1 MNYCALL
8 HKACCYILIRNWD
21 AQRKYSFYFQSIYI
35 TNTFLGLNIFIYQ
48 NQFDIGP
55 HRLIRA
61 FCCQRISS
69 FCFNKYASWIEFIN
83 FILSALRY
91 KERCSCI
98 DQIKYNQFTFGCM
111 YINGFFLSVRVN
123 IFIYF
128 AIYLK
133 WGKKQRCDS
142 FFSRSIFGKKK
153 INDLVID
160 YARPITLYLWMCALD
175 FFNIGLFFSWP
186 IYDRKCV
193 FFFWVCVYEEK
204 YWHINFISF
213 WRNSTSEH
221 LL

>member
-1 MNYCALL
+1 MMNYCALL

-111 YINGFFLSVRVN
+111 YINGFFFIGTGKHFY
-123 IFIYF
+123 IFCNLF
-128 AIYLK
+128 EM
-133 WGKKQRCDS
+133 GKKTAVR
-142 FFSRSIFGKKK
+142 
-153 INDLVID
+153 LVFLAFHI
-160 YARPITLYLWMCALD
+160 W
-175 FFNIGLFFSWP
+175 
-186 IYDRKCV
+186 
-193 FFFWVCVYEEK
+193 EEK
-204 YWHINFISF
+204 NKWFSNRLCATYNIIFMNVCARLF
-213 WRNSTSEH
+213 
-221 LL
+221 